1 MKQCIAVTEI
11 LRRIVVVD
19 TKEAGTDGLENAIER
34 VKEAYKAQEVIL
46 DAGDLVPDPV
56 TGEPACF
63 AKQTGLIRTRFRKW
77 MLISRCEKC
86 FCRI

>member
-11 LRRIVVVD
+11 LRRNVVVD

-63 AKQTGLIRTRFRKW
+63 
-77 MLISRCEKC
+77 CEADWIDPDEIQEMDAD
-86 FCRI
+86 FTL

>member
-19 TKEAGTDGLENAIER
+19 TKEAGTDGLENAIE
-34 VKEAYKAQEVIL
+34 AYKAQEVIL

-63 AKQTGLIRTRFRKW
+63 
-77 MLISRCEKC
+77 CEADWIDPDEIQEMDAD
-86 FCRI
+86 FTL